1 MATAHKDTQVSD
13 QISIG
18 PRRYGGGME
27 SADLKRTDNYRLFV
41 YGTLQFPSII
51 HALIGRVPA
60 MTPSWVIDFEVREL
74 RGESYPG
81 MIPVSGG
88 LAHGSLLT
96 LETKGEWEV
105 LNDYEDDVYEPILV
119 EAFRG
124 PGISEQALSF
134 RVPLSLVTGRSWK
147 KEEFEQNHLASFL
160 GDSSEN

>member
-1 MATAHKDTQVSD
+1 
-13 QISIG
+13 
-18 PRRYGGGME
+18 
-27 SADLKRTDNYRLFV
+27 
-41 YGTLQFPSII
+41 
-51 HALIGRVPA
+51 

-81 MIPVSGG
+81 MIPVIGG

-134 RVPLSLVTGRSWK
+134 RVPLSLVTGRPWK